1 MSSELDVKQQ
11 LSLLV
16 HLSKVD
22 NFIAEPESKMI
33 HYLGNLHGLT
43 EDDVETIIDN
53 PMPIPD
59 LHDLH
64 PDTKF
69 EYLFNIVQLMKVD
82 GKVFQSEIDFCEK
95 IALKLGYKPGVI
107 ADLSAYVYSDPNIN
121 TSKTFL
127 RSIVDEHLMPR
138 KKQ

>member
-1 MSSELDVKQQ
+1 MLSVHEQ

-16 HLSKVD
+16 HLSKID

-33 HYLGNLHGLT
+33 HYLGGLNGMT
-43 EDDVETIIDN
+43 EDDIESVIDN
-53 PMPIPD
+53 PSPIPE
-59 LHDLH
+59 LADLH
-64 PDTKF
+64 PDHKF

-95 IALKLGYKPGVI
+95 IALKLGYRPGVI

-127 RSIVDEHLMPR
+127 RSIADEHLIPKSKQD
-138 KKQ
+138 KK

>member
-1 MSSELDVKQQ
+1 MLNVHDQ

-16 HLSKVD
+16 HLSRVD
-22 NFIAEPESKMI
+22 KFIAEPESKMI

-43 EDDVETIIDN
+43 EDEVETIIDN
-53 PMPIPD
+53 PKPIPEMT
-59 LHDLH
+59 DLH
-64 PDTKF
+64 PDEKF
-69 EYLFNIVQLMKVD
+69 DYLFNIVQLMKVD

-121 TSKTFL
+121 TSRAFL
-127 RSIVDEHLMPR
+127 RSIADEHLIPKS
-138 KKQ
+138 KK

>member
-1 MSSELDVKQQ
+1 MPSELNVQEQ

-33 HYLGNLHGLT
+33 HYLGKLHGLT
-43 EDDVETIIDN
+43 EDQIELIVDN
-53 PMPIPD
+53 PNPIPEME
-59 LHDLH
+59 DLH
-64 PDTKF
+64 PDHKF

-95 IALKLGYKPGVI
+95 IALKLGYKAGVI

-121 TSKTFL
+121 TNKTFL
-127 RSIVDEHLMPR
+127 RSIVDEHLIPR
-138 KKQ
+138 KKK

>member
-1 MSSELDVKQQ
+1 MSSKIDVKQQ

-16 HLSKVD
+16 HLSRID

-33 HYLGNLHGLT
+33 HYLGSLHKLA
-43 EDDVETIIDN
+43 EDDIETIIDN

-59 LHDLH
+59 LHDLP

-107 ADLSAYVYSDPNIN
+107 ADLSAYIYSDPTIN
-121 TSKTFL
+121 TNKTFL
-127 RSIVDEHLMPR
+127 RNIVDEHLI
-138 KKQ
+138 QD

>member
-1 MSSELDVKQQ
+1 MLSIENQ

-33 HYLGNLHGLT
+33 HYLGKREGLT
-43 EDDVETIIDN
+43 KDQIENIIDN
-53 PMPIPD
+53 PKPIGNMS
-59 LHDLH
+59 DLH
-64 PDTKF
+64 PEEKF

-95 IALKLGYKPGVI
+95 VALKLGYKPGVI
-107 ADLSAYVYSDPNIN
+107 ADLSAYIYSDPNI
-121 TSKTFL
+121 TTKRSFL
-127 RSIVDEHLMPR
+127 RSIADQNLIPR
-138 KKQ
+138 SKK

>member
-1 MSSELDVKQQ
+1 
-11 LSLLV
+11 
-16 HLSKVD
+16 
-22 NFIAEPESKMI
+22 MI
-33 HYLGNLHGLT
+33 HYIGNLNGMT
-43 EDDVETIIDN
+43 EDDIENVIDN

-59 LHDLH
+59 LSDLH
-64 PDTKF
+64 PDHKF

-121 TSKTFL
+121 TSRSFL
-127 RSIVDEHLMPR
+127 RSIADEHLIPKSE
-138 KKQ
+138 KK

>member
-1 MSSELDVKQQ
+1 MSSKLDVKQQ

-16 HLSKVD
+16 HLSRID

-33 HYLGNLHGLT
+33 HYIGKLHKLA
-43 EDDVETIIDN
+43 EDDIETIIDN

-59 LHDLH
+59 LRELP

-107 ADLSAYVYSDPNIN
+107 ADLSAYVYSDPTVN
-121 TSKTFL
+121 TSKEFL
-127 RSIVDEHLMPR
+127 RNIVDEHLI
-138 KKQ
+138 QE

>member
-1 MSSELDVKQQ
+1 MLNVHEQ

-16 HLSKVD
+16 HLSKID
-22 NFIAEPESKMI
+22 NFIAESEAKMI
-33 HYLGNLHGLT
+33 HYLGKLNGMT
-43 EDDVETIIDN
+43 EDDIESVIDS

-59 LHDLH
+59 MSDLH
-64 PDTKF
+64 PDQKF
-69 EYLFNIVQLMKVD
+69 EHLFNIVQLMKVD

-127 RSIVDEHLMPR
+127 RSIADEHLIPL
-138 KKQ
+138 KKK